1 MLKKREDVTPLYINA
16 SVLVGDKLYFTACN
30 SKWLY
35 EFHIEDGT
43 VLPVIELPCRT
54 VDILKFSD
62 LVSYEGKI
70 WMIPWLESDIM
81 IYDMEQNTVEWLQ
94 LSFPF
99 DRHSAYAAFRKPV
112 QQDNILWLISY
123 FDKLVLRIDMEE
135 VSCKIYKKW
144 AQDVT
149 FDAEVSSVDFKCMY
163 GEGDTIY
170 VFADGC
176 RSNLIIHTETCGI
189 ETQRSEGHHPYGV
202 VADGRV
208 YLSPIKN
215 FDHLLYFAM
224 TQKDKEETEIHKITL
239 PDSIWADKSEC
250 AYWHGKVIDGEIYF
264 LPHSAKAI
272 LIVDIASDKVKAV
285 PLDIKEYQTAMD
297 YKEFAAYDA
306 IPYKEGVIITAFA
319 GNKILLE
326 RDGRIV
332 KEYTIT
338 KPEVQESGKEQVIID
353 YILEK
358 GMIRWSQMECDL
370 EDKDAEIEAGRIGQ
384 SIYRTLTERKI

>member
-43 VLPVIELPCRT
+43 VLPVVELPCRT

-99 DRHSAYAAFRKPV
+99 DRHSAYAAFRKSV

-123 FDKLVLRIDMEE
+123 FDKLVLRIDMEKI
-135 VSCKIYKKW
+135 SCKIYKKW

-149 FDAEVSSVDFKCMY
+149 FDAEVASVDFKCMY

-176 RSNLIIHTETCGI
+176 NRDT
-189 ETQRSEGHHPYGV
+189 
-202 VADGRV
+202 
-208 YLSPIKN
+208 
-215 FDHLLYFAM
+215 
-224 TQKDKEETEIHKITL
+224 
-239 PDSIWADKSEC
+239 
-250 AYWHGKVIDGEIYF
+250 
-264 LPHSAKAI
+264 
-272 LIVDIASDKVKAV
+272 
-285 PLDIKEYQTAMD
+285 
-297 YKEFAAYDA
+297 
-306 IPYKEGVIITAFA
+306 
-319 GNKILLE
+319 NK
-326 RDGRIV
+326 
-332 KEYTIT
+332 
-338 KPEVQESGKEQVIID
+338 
-353 YILEK
+353 
-358 GMIRWSQMECDL
+358 
-370 EDKDAEIEAGRIGQ
+370 
-384 SIYRTLTERKI
+384 